1 MEDDA
6 GFDII
11 SRIRRSELGT
21 NPFITIMV
29 TIRSPDG
36 DIVQKVIESG
46 VDEL

>member
-11 SRIRRSELGT
+11 SRIRCSELGT

-29 TIRSPDG
+29 TIRSSDG
-36 DIVQKVIESG
+36 DIVQKVIENG